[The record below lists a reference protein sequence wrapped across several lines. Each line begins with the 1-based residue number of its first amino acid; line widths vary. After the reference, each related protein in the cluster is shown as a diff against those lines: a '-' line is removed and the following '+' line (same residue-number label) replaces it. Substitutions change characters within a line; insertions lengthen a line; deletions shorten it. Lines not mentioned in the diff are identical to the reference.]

1 MRKHGKW
8 HFGNGKRVIYSD
20 TANFYYLIYLLS
32 CFIQNKDTTNMY
44 LFGGKRPPQE
54 NH

>member
-1 MRKHGKW
+1 M
-8 HFGNGKRVIYSD
+8 GNGTLEVEKESFIL
-20 TANFYYLIYLLS
+20 TANFYYLIYLLF